1 MSNLNLHKIRAMD
14 NTFIQEKL
22 LPWLTF
28 NPGLALT
35 GFRLQTFCMAI
46 NQNQIFFKL
55 LTILLLMQNT
65 TVFLSWLN
73 KTSPSSA
80 SLQLSEKI
88 RCERTITF
96 KNYTN
101 EFQSKMDNT
110 MCMSCPK
117 FSFSLRMCHLC
128 FVYFVFYFYL
138 RPVKFNFVFLFYI

>member
-1 MSNLNLHKIRAMD
+1 MNSVYIFCPSVLSMSNLNLHKIQAMD

-73 KTSPSSA
+73 KASPSSA
-80 SLQLSEKI
+80 SLQLSEK
-88 RCERTITF
+88 
-96 KNYTN
+96 N
-101 EFQSKMDNT
+101 
-110 MCMSCPK
+110 
-117 FSFSLRMCHLC
+117 SL
-128 FVYFVFYFYL
+128 
-138 RPVKFNFVFLFYI
+138 